1 MSTQAIGGLTYV
13 MLGVTDMARSVAFY
27 EGVLG
32 RRVVFRAG
40 DELVFVD
47 GGPVTIG
54 LNAALGKLRQPV
66 AGATELVL
74 ESDDVQGAMRALS
87 MAGVTVV
94 REARQTTPQG
104 QWSATVADPDGH
116 YVTLFGQPGV

>member
-1 MSTQAIGGLTYV
+1 MTADAVGGVIYV

-47 GGPVTIG
+47 GGAVTIG
-54 LNAALGKLRQPV
+54 LNAALGRLRQPV

-74 ESDDVQGAMRALS
+74 ASDDVQGATRALAA
-87 MAGVTVV
+87 AGVPVV
-94 REARQTTPQG
+94 RDARLATPQG

-116 YVTLFGQPGV
+116 YVTLFGQPGA